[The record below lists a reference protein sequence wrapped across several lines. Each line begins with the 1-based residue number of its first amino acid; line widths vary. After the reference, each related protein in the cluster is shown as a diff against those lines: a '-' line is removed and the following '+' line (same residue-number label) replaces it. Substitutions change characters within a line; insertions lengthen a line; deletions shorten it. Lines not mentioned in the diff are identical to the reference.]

1 MPDSESKQPRP
12 KSLEDVGRHLDEEI
26 EGLIRWFNDEV
37 VPSVRQHSSRTL
49 RSAAEKLSDFADR
62 MDDMKRQK

>member
-1 MPDSESKQPRP
+1 MSF
-12 KSLEDVGRHLDEEI
+12 EDVGRRVDEEV
-26 EGLIRWFNDEV
+26 EEVIRWFNDEV